1 MKATRRSISSELLS
15 TGIGFN
21 DCSTRPG
28 LLVVVVVFLV
38 SFCNG
43 LKIPGAKFLEIFNC
57 FLLNHIQLVCAT
69 AMLLGQTAVEKA
81 RLR

>member
-21 DCSTRPG
+21 VCSTRPG
-28 LLVVVVVFLV
+28 LLLVVVFLV

-43 LKIPGAKFLEIFNC
+43 LKIPEAKFLEIFNC

-81 RLR
+81 RVR

>member
-28 LLVVVVVFLV
+28 LLLVFLV

-43 LKIPGAKFLEIFNC
+43 LKIPEAKFLEIFNC